1 MPGVTI
7 GSGAIVAACAVV
19 TRDVPAY
26 AMVAGNPARVVKMRF
41 PAPTIEKL
49 LEIAWWDWPAGR
61 VAAAVPLLVK
71 GDAAALA
78 AFAG

>member
-1 MPGVTI
+1 VTI

-41 PAPTIEKL
+41 DAASVSRL
-49 LEIAWWDWPAGR
+49 LEIAWWDWPAAK

-71 GDAAALA
+71 GDVAALA
-78 AFAG
+78 SFVG